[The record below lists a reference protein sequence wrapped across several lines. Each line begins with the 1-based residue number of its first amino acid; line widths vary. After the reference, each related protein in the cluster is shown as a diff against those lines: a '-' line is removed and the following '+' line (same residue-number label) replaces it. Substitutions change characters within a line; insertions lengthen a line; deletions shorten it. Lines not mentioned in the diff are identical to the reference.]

1 MVVMASWQM
10 VGSAMVAG
18 FKGLGLKIGGSP
30 MPEMMRSAV
39 WLEEGGARVWETL
52 FRS

>member
-1 MVVMASWQM
+1 MVLMASWQM

-18 FKGLGLKIGGSP
+18 LIGLGLKIGGRP

-39 WLEEGGARVWETL
+39 RLEEGGARVWETL

>member
-1 MVVMASWQM
+1 MVLTASWQM

-18 FKGLGLKIGGSP
+18 LMGLGLKIGGWP

-39 WLEEGGARVWETL
+39 RLEEGGATVWETL